1 MIEVQN
7 LTRYYGRHAAV
18 AGLSFSIQD
27 REIVGFLGLNG
38 AGKSTTLKILAGL
51 LLPSSGSVSVDGVD
65 VVQAPDSLRAQIG
78 YLPEDAPLYLDMRVR
93 DFVAYVGQLKG
104 LDSDQIEARIDGV
117 LDRCGLSERAQQV
130 ISELSHG
137 YRKRVGIAQAIIHQP
152 KLVILDEPISGLDPL
167 QIREIREVIV
177 GLKSDCTVLISSH
190 ILGEISQTCDRIL
203 VLKDGKMAAQGTEE
217 ELRGSMGEGGQLELS
232 IRGDEASVVD
242 ALKAYPHTQS
252 VTRITSEATS
262 EGANIVHCQVALSS
276 DDREGL
282 IAALVGAGFGLRR
295 MDEADSELE
304 SIFVNLTQ
312 GKG

>member
-51 LLPSSGSVSVDGVD
+51 LLPSSGTVQVDGVD

-93 DFVAYVGQLKG
+93 DFVSYVGQLKG
-104 LDSDQIEARIDGV
+104 MSSAEVDARIDGV
-117 LDRCGLSERAQQV
+117 LARCGLAERAEQV

-177 GLKSDCTVLISSH
+177 GLKADCTVLISSH

-232 IRGDEASVVD
+232 IRGTQEAVVA
-242 ALKAYPHTQS
+242 ALNAYPHTS
-252 VTRITSEATS
+252 AVTRVRTEDI
-262 EGANIVHCQVALSS
+262 EGGTIVHCQVALAA
-276 DDREGL
+276 DEREGL
-282 IAALVGAGFGLRR
+282 IAALVGAGLGLRR

-304 SIFVNLTQ
+304 AIFVNLTQ

>member
-7 LTRYYGRHAAV
+7 LTRYYGHHAAV

-27 REIVGFLGLNG
+27 HEIVGFLGLNG

-51 LLPSSGSVSVDGVD
+51 LLPSSGTVSLDGVD
-65 VVQAPDSLRAQIG
+65 VVQAPDSLRSQIG

-104 LDSDQIEARIDGV
+104 MSNDQVNAHIDGV
-117 LDRCGLSERAQQV
+117 LDRCGLSERADQV

-137 YRKRVGIAQAIIHQP
+137 YKKRVGIAQAIIHQP

-177 GLKSDCTVLISSH
+177 GLKADCTVLISSH

-203 VLKDGKMAAQGTEE
+203 VLKDGKLAAQGTEE
-217 ELRGSMGEGGQLELS
+217 ELSNSMGQRGQLELS
-232 IRGDEASVVD
+232 IRGAEHTVVA
-242 ALKAYPHTQS
+242 ALEAYPHTS
-252 VTRITSEATS
+252 AVTRVRAETATD
-262 EGANIVHCQVALSS
+262 GGTIVHCQVALAT
-276 DDREGL
+276 DEREGL
-282 IAALVGAGFGLRR
+282 IAALVAAGLGLRR

-304 SIFVNLTQ
+304 AIFVNLTQ
-312 GKG
+312 GKS